1 MVAGIDTM
9 TEQQELNDALRYER
23 GLGYSEGYKAA
34 REAKLDEYQ
43 CVYSYYIAQSEK
55 SEAQIGAITAQ
66 VAQLQE
72 QLAQRGQWEPVQH
85 GFWTPGWVDGIG
97 NGSCAIDVFDEDI
110 RVHDPHQNN
119 VFYNVRLPAD
129 LRLCRLTPGEAVDD
143 AAVAAVEAEAQRGQ
157 WKPVGD
163 AFEYH
168 CQCGDCLDG
177 DENAWQHKIY
187 TNGSGIGIMYAD
199 ESNAGSYVVTP
210 TDLALCRLTPGAAA
224 GEWKNVEADSET
236 YIDGEDG
243 QRYIIGVDSD
253 GNMYVESRQPRR
265 VLVAL
270 SSDDWRLQRRVRPVQ
285 SEVVSVP
292 KDAADAADRVLNRL
306 AGMFGDDA
314 GNMPDQ
320 LHDDYLTVRT
330 WLDALPAGW
339 KGVGDGS

>member
-1 MVAGIDTM
+1 MGAGIDTM
-9 TEQQELNDALRYER
+9 TEQQELNDALHYER

-34 REAKLDEYQ
+34 REAVEPLISNERVRRDMINCQTPKGYLKENEPYIEVLQATSLAEMYCKIYEAKLDEYQ
-43 CVYSYYIAQSEK
+43 CVYSHYIAQSEK
-55 SEAQIGAITAQ
+55 SEAQIDALTAQ

-72 QLAQRGQWEPVQH
+72 QLAQRGQWE
-85 GFWTPGWVDGIG
+85 
-97 NGSCAIDVFDEDI
+97 
-110 RVHDPHQNN
+110 
-119 VFYNVRLPAD
+119 
-129 LRLCRLTPGEAVDD
+129 
-143 AAVAAVEAEAQRGQ
+143 
-157 WKPVGD
+157 PVGD

-210 TDLALCRLTPGAAA
+210 TDVCLCRLTPGAA
-224 GEWKNVEADSET
+224 GKWEDLP
-236 YIDGEDG
+236 DGEYTIDEPDEKLG
-243 QRYIIGVDSD
+243 FSGTFIQLIRGEI
-253 GNMYVESRQPRR
+253 R
-265 VLVAL
+265 VIDDHRHAEVFVP
-270 SSDDWRLQRRVRPVQ
+270 DDWRLQRRVRPVQ
-285 SEVVSVP
+285 REVVSVP
-292 KDAADAADRVLNRL
+292 KDAADAMDRVLNRL

>member
-1 MVAGIDTM
+1 MGAGIDTM

-34 REAKLDEYQ
+34 REAVEPLVSSERVRRDMINCQTPKGYLKENEPYIEVLQATSLAEMYCKIYEAKLDEYQ
-43 CVYSYYIAQSEK
+43 CVYSHYIAQSEK
-55 SEAQIGAITAQ
+55 SEAQIDALTAQ

-72 QLAQRGQWEPVQH
+72 QLAQRGQWE
-85 GFWTPGWVDGIG
+85 
-97 NGSCAIDVFDEDI
+97 
-110 RVHDPHQNN
+110 
-119 VFYNVRLPAD
+119 
-129 LRLCRLTPGEAVDD
+129 
-143 AAVAAVEAEAQRGQ
+143 
-157 WKPVGD
+157 PVGD